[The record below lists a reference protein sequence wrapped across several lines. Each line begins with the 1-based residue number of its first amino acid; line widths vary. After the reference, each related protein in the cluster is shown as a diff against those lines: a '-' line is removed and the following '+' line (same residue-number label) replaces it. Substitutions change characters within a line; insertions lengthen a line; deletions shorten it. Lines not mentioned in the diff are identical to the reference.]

1 MGRIGV
7 WMGFLGVPLINGGWI
22 GVFDGTVYGD
32 FWGFLK
38 DLKWWVLNAHK
49 ILNF

>member
-1 MGRIGV
+1 MS
-7 WMGFLGVPLINGGWI
+7 FLGVPLINGGLDRGFLMGWFMGI
-22 GVFDGTVYGD
+22 FGV

-38 DLKWWVLNAHK
+38 ELKRRALNWHK